1 MNGDSGLLYSTTMIR
16 NDGRR
21 PAELR
26 PVTIELGFLEH
37 AEGSALITMGGT
49 TVLCAVTC
57 EDRLPRFAMGTG
69 SGWITAEYSM
79 LPRSTYQRTS
89 REKSATSGRTAE
101 IQRLIGRSLRSVARL
116 DLLGERTFTVDCD
129 VIRADGG
136 TRTAS
141 ITGAYVALV
150 QAFQK
155 LVESE
160 AYTAV
165 PVRCGVAAVS
175 CGLVDDV
182 PLLDLDY
189 SEDFKAAVDFNVV
202 MTEAGEMV
210 ELQGTGESR
219 PFTREEMD
227 KLIDL
232 ADAGIRELLQT
243 QTDTLKAA
251 GITVAP
257 PEPAAS

>member
-1 MNGDSGLLYSTTMIR
+1 MIR

-21 PAELR
+21 PGELR
-26 PVTIELGFLEH
+26 PMKIEPGFLQH

-79 LPRSTYQRTS
+79 LPRSTHQRTP

-155 LVESE
+155 LVDTE
-160 AYTAV
+160 AYRSI
-165 PVRCGVAAVS
+165 PVRCGVAAIS
-175 CGLVDDV
+175 CGLVDDM

-219 PFTREEMD
+219 PFTRDEMTN
-227 KLIDL
+227 LIDL
-232 ADAGIRELLQT
+232 AEAGIRDLIEAQKEVLRGIGVDVPAPEL
-243 QTDTLKAA
+243 
-251 GITVAP
+251 
-257 PEPAAS
+257 AAS